1 MHKTR
6 ERAWSPYLS
15 GVIIGLLVVPALAIT
30 DTLLEPSSG
39 VLTAAGP
46 LIAFVTGADLHQSNA
61 LGARLDGPRNWW
73 QVALLVGIA
82 LGALLSSTLSG
93 GRRQGSAPVWAH
105 LLGGGS
111 PGRRAAAAISGGFLM
126 LLGAALA
133 DGDLAGH
140 GLSGVAQLAL
150 GSLGFLAAA
159 MVGGVACARLLQR
172 L

>member
-1 MHKTR
+1 MLKTR

-15 GVIIGLLVVPALAIT
+15 GVIIGLLVVPALVIS
-30 DTLLEPSSG
+30 DTLLEPSG
-39 VLTAAGP
+39 GIITAAGQ
-46 LIAFVTGADLHQSNA
+46 LIAATTGADLHQSNA
-61 LGARLDGPRNWW
+61 LDAHLDGPRNWW
-73 QVALLVGIA
+73 QVALLAGIG
-82 LGALLSSTLSG
+82 LVALLSSTLSG
-93 GRRQGSAPVWAH
+93 SRRQGSAPVWAL
-105 LLGGGS
+105 LLGNGS
-111 PGRRAAAAISGGFLM
+111 PGRRAATAFAGGFLM

-133 DGDLAGH
+133 DGDLVGH